1 MLTMFAVVT
10 VMVGVRAAARTETVL
25 YNFGSN
31 NEGVYVPC

>member
-1 MLTMFAVVT
+1 MRSDKLFR
-10 VMVGVRAAARTETVL
+10 VRAAARTETVL